1 LVQSKKAF
9 PPFFDEK
16 SYFIS
21 ITPSGQAFQALR
33 GGSW

>member
-1 LVQSKKAF
+1 MILNLL
-9 PPFFDEK
+9 